1 MRIRQ
6 TLSIVAKFAVATGLI
21 WFLISKGLLDPKLL
35 AQLLVPK
42 VLVVGLT
49 MIGITLFLQA
59 WRWQILLKVRHFQVT
74 FSQANKLYL
83 IGGFFNYAL
92 PGAVGGDV
100 VKAYYL
106 VRDYPKR
113 RMEAVLTVVIDRLL
127 GLYCTLAVAVA
138 AIAMDWRV
146 VMQNNTLKAL
156 AVSTVA
162 AFLFMTA
169 FWITAFSKRV
179 KNLISIEVWLQKLPL
194 GMSLARAYKA
204 AQAYGEYHGTFAF
217 CLLLSFTA
225 LLVSILFMMMVG
237 MVVGE
242 TEISLATYLFCVPL
256 GFIAS
261 SLPISPAGIG
271 VGQLAFLVLFQ
282 MHSGKTSTIGQTAI
296 TAFQAALFA
305 WGLVGAVLYLLQRRH
320 APLTDEVSST

>member
-6 TLSIVAKFAVATGLI
+6 TLTLMAKFAVAGGLI
-21 WFLISKGLLDPKLL
+21 WFLLSKGLLDPALFKMLL
-35 AQLLVPK
+35 APK
-42 VLVVGLT
+42 VLTLGLS
-49 MIGITLFLQA
+49 MIGVTLFLQA
-59 WRWQILLKVRHFQVT
+59 WRWQILLTVRDFKV
-74 FSQANKLYL
+74 SLYQANKLYL

-100 VKAYYL
+100 VKAFYL

-127 GLYCTLAVAVA
+127 GLYSTLVVAVV
-138 AIAMDWRV
+138 AIGLDWHL

-156 AVSTVA
+156 SISTLA
-162 AFLFMTA
+162 AFVFMSL
-169 FWITAFSKRV
+169 FWITAFSHRV
-179 KNLISIEVWLQKLPL
+179 KKLVRLELFLQRLPM

-204 AQAYGEYHGTFAF
+204 AQAYGDYRGTFAF
-217 CLLLSFTA
+217 TLLLSFIA
-225 LLVSILFMMMVG
+225 LLISIGFMMLVG
-237 MVVGE
+237 VAVGE
-242 TEISLATYLFCVPL
+242 TDIGLSTFLFCVPL

-282 MHSGKTSTIGQTAI
+282 MHSGKVSSIGQTAI

-305 WGLVGAVLYLLQRRH
+305 WGLVGAVFYLMQRRTMSI
-320 APLTDEVSST
+320 PDEVSSL